1 MELHNISIHLVL
13 ICLKDLVFYPIAWCL
28 HACKFGWGW
37 CFCCSWLYNFTLLNK
52 AFVLVKASI
61 PTHTEV
67 RLRFIREAPL
77 AGEQR
82 LRFVFTLK
90 TEIIF

>member
-1 MELHNISIHLVL
+1 MRVNLGGVGAFVVHGYN
-13 ICLKDLVFYPIAWCL
+13 
-28 HACKFGWGW
+28 
-37 CFCCSWLYNFTLLNK
+37 NFTLLNK

-61 PTHTEV
+61 PTHSEV
-67 RLRFIREAPL
+67 RLRFIRETPL